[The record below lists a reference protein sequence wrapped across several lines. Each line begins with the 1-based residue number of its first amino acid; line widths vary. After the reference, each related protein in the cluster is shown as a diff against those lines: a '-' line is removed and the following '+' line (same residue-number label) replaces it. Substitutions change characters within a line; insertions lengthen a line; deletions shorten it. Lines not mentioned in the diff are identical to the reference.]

1 MQFWPHN
8 QSESFCPDNETLSRK
23 QQQASSNDKMLIE
36 SSRKMLKITNS
47 KVETSQIKM
56 INAQVK
62 QQFSMEKHKNSHD
75 ESWKYWSQTVTC
87 F

>member
-8 QSESFCPDNETLSRK
+8 QSESFCLDNETLSRK